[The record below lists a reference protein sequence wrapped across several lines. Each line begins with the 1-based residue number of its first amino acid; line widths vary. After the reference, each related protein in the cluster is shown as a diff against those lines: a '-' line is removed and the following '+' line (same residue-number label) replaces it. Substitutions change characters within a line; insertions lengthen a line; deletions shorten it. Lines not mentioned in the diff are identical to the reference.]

1 MNPER
6 LLKHFEQISEAP
18 DAVPRLRRFILD
30 LAVRGKL
37 VEKNPTDEPVSDL
50 LKRIDAEKK
59 RLLKLKKIKTRD
71 SLNPINGDEVPFEV
85 PNHWALVRLSSVG
98 VLSGGMTPSKNR
110 AAYWGGEINWFSPKD
125 IKSDELLDSELKI
138 TTVGL
143 TETGLQLYPAGCLFI
158 VARSGIL
165 KRTFPVAINRV
176 PAAANQDMKVLKPFV
191 AKLDRY
197 LQIMFRGMTSFILS
211 ALVKTGTTVQSLKYE
226 KFEFQPI
233 PLPPLAEQH
242 RIVAKVDDLMT
253 LCDKLESAQARRE
266 KRRDRL
272 VAATLHGLNKGNA
285 NPAPSTRRTF
295 KDSAR
300 FYLNHLSRLTTRPEH
315 IHQLRQTI
323 LNLAVRGKLVLQIPE
338 EGLGSDLLEA
348 TRKIKEKLIQERGV
362 RREKEVEYSTPIDG
376 ANIPSSW
383 AWAHVGDVAIVQ
395 GGKRLPKGV
404 AFSELPT
411 PYIYIRITNMKNGT
425 VLTDDLMY
433 ITAEVQS
440 SIAQYTIN
448 KEDLYITI
456 AGTIGQVGCVPAF
469 FDGQNLTEN
478 AAKIVFRGLSPE
490 YLRLSL
496 CSDLVQQQF
505 RDKTKQ
511 MAQPKLALK
520 RIAGARFPLPPIREQ
535 HRIVAKVGELMA
547 LCDKLEAWLTTNAAA
562 RNQLLEATL
571 QERLIS

>member
-1 MNPER
+1 MEQNPE
-6 LLKHFEQISEAP
+6 
-18 DAVPRLRRFILD
+18 
-30 LAVRGKL
+30 
-37 VEKNPTDEPVSDL
+37 DEPAEEL
-50 LKRIDAEKK
+50 LKRIEAEKS
-59 RLLKLKKIKTRD
+59 RLEKTGKLRKQKPLSPIIVNERPFDLPLGWKWVPIREITTDRGQKIPD
-71 SLNPINGDEVPFEV
+71 QEFSYIDV
-85 PNHWALVRLSSVG
+85 SSVDKERG
-98 VLSGGMTPSKNR
+98 AIAERQVLTPDIAPSRARKIVKKGDVIYSCVRPYLLNIAIIENEFKPEPIVSTAFAVLNGFGMVLPR
-110 AAYWGGEINWFSPKD
+110 YLWIVLRSPFFVSCVEEKMR
-125 IKSDELLDSELKI
+125 
-138 TTVGL
+138 G
-143 TETGLQLYPAGCLFI
+143 QAYPA
-158 VARSGIL
+158 
-165 KRTFPVAINRV
+165 IN
-176 PAAANQDMKVLKPFV
+176 
-191 AKLDRY
+191 DRD
-197 LQIMFRGMTSFILS
+197 F
-211 ALVKTGTTVQSLKYE
+211 A
-226 KFEFQPI
+226 
-233 PLPPLAEQH
+233 PLPFPLSPIDEQH
-242 RIVAKVDDLMT
+242 RIVAKLDELMA
-253 LCDKLESAQARRE
+253 LCDKFGATQTKRE
-266 KRRDRL
+266 KRRDRM
-272 VAATLHGLNKGNA
+272 VVATLHGLNNGDA
-285 NPAPSTRRTF
+285 NPVPETRPSF
-295 KDSAR
+295 QDSAR
-300 FYLNHLSRLTTRPEH
+300 FYLNHLPRLTTRPEH
-315 IHQLRQTI
+315 ILQLRQTI

-348 TRKIKEKLIQERGV
+348 TRKIKEELIQERGV

-425 VLTDDLMY
+425 VLTDDLRY

-520 RIAGARFPLPPIREQ
+520 RIAGARFPLPPIPEQ

-562 RNQLLEATL
+562 RNQLLEASL
-571 QERLIS
+571 QERLVL